1 MQLHTLHVP
10 KGKKAKRIGRGG
22 KRGTYSGRGI
32 KGQKARSGRRI
43 RPQMRDT
50 LKKIPKK
57 RGYRFTAFRAKPFG
71 INLEILERH
80 YAAGETVSLATLL
93 EKGLLKKQGGKMPAV
108 KILGNGEI
116 TKKFTIEGCDM
127 SAAAREKVE
136 KAGGNIAGTRNL

>member
-1 MQLHTLHVP
+1 MQFHNLKSP
-10 KGKKAKRIGRGG
+10 KRKHKKRIGRGG